1 MKVVKSMCTADMIV
15 QRATVKSHAFQGHV
29 ERGVRIIENP
39 CILVLFDVQE
49 MMRVEVDPTSAASA
63 WILSRSVCFLN
74 RYQQHEGGA
83 TSFERRFG
91 SPCRSPIFLLFAMV
105 ECLVPSD
112 RKTWWSSC
120 GCEGSTANVQVN
132 VWVGRAEECDEH
144 LVVNEIGDV
153 VRVRAVRR
161 CVGTVVLTSSSSL
174 RHLHTSKLTTTTWE
188 SKGDGLRR
196 MDAQRVALGN
206 KQAVRCD
213 ARRYEYRMKY
223 GRNPF
228 VTARRV
234 YHKSES
240 S

>member
-161 CVGTVVLTSSSSL
+161 CVDNENSGLDIV
-174 RHLHTSKLTTTTWE
+174 KLTATPPYLKVDDDDVGVQGRWTPTDGCTACGTW
-188 SKGDGLRR
+188 
-196 MDAQRVALGN
+196 
-206 KQAVRCD
+206 KQTSCA
-213 ARRYEYRMKY
+213 M
-223 GRNPF
+223 
-228 VTARRV
+228 
-234 YHKSES
+234 
-240 S
+240 